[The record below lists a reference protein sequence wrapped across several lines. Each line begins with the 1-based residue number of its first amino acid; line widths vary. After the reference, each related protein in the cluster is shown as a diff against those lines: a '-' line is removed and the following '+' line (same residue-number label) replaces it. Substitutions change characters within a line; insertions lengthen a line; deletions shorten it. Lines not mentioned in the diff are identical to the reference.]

1 MLSTTGENKDGD
13 DDEDKE
19 QDRLA
24 KRFAKRARMNR
35 ILEAYEGDSQFSR
48 SRLIDEDE
56 STQNDL
62 KAIKVSK
69 PLPHN
74 SSFDIVMGLT
84 VMILFRRRLCP
95 ENEEVCR

>member
-1 MLSTTGENKDGD
+1 MAVFSTAGENKNGD

-19 QDRLA
+19 QDRVA

-35 ILEAYEGDSQFSR
+35 ILEAYEGDNQFSR

-62 KAIKVSK
+62 KAIKVRK
-69 PLPHN
+69 PMPRVPPLRTYVDKETN
-74 SSFDIVMGLT
+74 TALCSS
-84 VMILFRRRLCP
+84 R
-95 ENEEVCR
+95 